1 MMSSAYHVFYL
12 ASIKYNSSKEKFIN
26 TPIQRLVYQKYSNS
40 LQINILGSNFNP
52 PKSVLEITA
61 RNKLSINSFLCLKK
75 PFFFF

>member
-12 ASIKYNSSKEKFIN
+12 ACIKYNFSKEKFTN

-52 PKSVLEITA
+52 PKI
-61 RNKLSINSFLCLKK
+61 C
-75 PFFFF
+75 P